1 MSATATIDVNTGIVL
16 PRTSPRAERLDQ
28 LGPAGRLA
36 DFEAGKLTAADVATW
51 YARYPEEVPTINGEF
66 PWIAATLE

>member
-1 MSATATIDVNTGIVL
+1 MSATATPDASTGIVL
-16 PRTSPRAERLDQ
+16 PRTSARAERLDQ
-28 LGPAGRLA
+28 LGAAGRLA
-36 DFEAGKLTAADVATW
+36 AFEAAGMSAADVATW

>member
-1 MSATATIDVNTGIVL
+1 MPSAPLSVQQRLNPAT
-16 PRTSPRAERLDQ
+16 PSAFRSRLDD

-36 DFEAGKLTAADVATW
+36 AFQAAELSAADVGAW
-51 YARYPEEVPTINGEF
+51 YASYPDEVPLINGEF